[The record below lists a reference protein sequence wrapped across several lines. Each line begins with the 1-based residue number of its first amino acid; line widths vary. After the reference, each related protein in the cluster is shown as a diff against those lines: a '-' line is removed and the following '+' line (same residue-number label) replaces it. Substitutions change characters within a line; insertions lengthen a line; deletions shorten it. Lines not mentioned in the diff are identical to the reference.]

1 MADGRTMLRRIRRP
15 GPLVALS
22 IGYLALVSGIMIWR
36 GISVDPDYLLL
47 IMVPLALLTG
57 RFFAFLRDW
66 VPFVALFLGYE
77 ALSGV
82 APKLGLT
89 PHIYGMVRIER
100 DLFFGRSPNQE
111 LQWHLGG
118 LKWLAIVCTIVYF
131 CHFLYPL
138 LVGLVL
144 WLVNRQ
150 SFLRYV
156 VALLGMSFAAF
167 VVFLLF
173 PTAPPWYAH
182 NVGALPGV
190 HNLVSRSLPSAVSPY
205 FRMLDA
211 DRLAAFPS
219 LHAAYP
225 TLGALALWRVNRR
238 SAFFTVPWCFI
249 VYFSVVFLGQHYA
262 IDVIGG
268 ALLAVASWLV
278 MTYLVAPHLKA
289 LSAQDGAEERVVP
302 EDEVRPGQGA
312 GADGQAAPAD
322 SQGVAGDGQGVSAE
336 GPPVPEGGPGGQ
348 PGSLHVP
355 EQSPGAEAGTGPV
368 GDPGEALKR

>member
-1 MADGRTMLRRIRRP
+1 MADGRALLRRIRRP

-47 IMVPLALLTG
+47 LMVPLALLTG
-57 RFFAFLRDW
+57 RFVAFLRDW
-66 VPFVALFLGYE
+66 VPFIALFLGYE
-77 ALSGV
+77 ALAGV
-82 APKLGLT
+82 APKLGIP

-100 DLFFGRSPNQE
+100 DLFFGRSPNQV
-111 LQWHLGG
+111 LQSHLGD
-118 LKWLAIVCTIVYF
+118 LRWLAIACTVVYF

-156 VALLGMSFAAF
+156 VALLTMSFAAF

-190 HNLVSRSLPSAVSPY
+190 HDLVSRSLPSAVSPY
-205 FRMLDA
+205 FRRLDA
-211 DRLAAFPS
+211 DPVAAFPS

-225 TLGALALWRVNRR
+225 TLGALALWKINRR
-238 SAFFTVPWCFI
+238 TAFFTVPWCFI
-249 VYFSVVFLGQHYA
+249 VYFSVIFLGEHYA
-262 IDVIGG
+262 IDVLGG
-268 ALLAVASWLV
+268 IAVAVGTWLV
-278 MTYLVAPHLKA
+278 MNHLVFPHLKS
-289 LSAQDGAEERVVP
+289 LSAQEGAEERVVP
-302 EDEVRPGQGA
+302 EDEVRSGSEA
-312 GADGQAAPAD
+312 GRSADGQRTVLQA
-322 SQGVAGDGQGVSAE
+322 
-336 GPPVPEGGPGGQ
+336 
-348 PGSLHVP
+348 P
-355 EQSPGAEAGTGPV
+355 EQREGTEAGTEPAGE
-368 GDPGEALKR
+368 PGGTLNR

>member
-1 MADGRTMLRRIRRP
+1 MADERRMADTRAALRRIRRP

-89 PHIYGMVRIER
+89 PHIYGMVRVER
-100 DLFFGRSPNQE
+100 WLFLGRSPNE
-111 LQWHLGG
+111 VLQRHLGD

-144 WLVNRQ
+144 WLVNRP

-205 FRMLDA
+205 FRLLDA

-225 TLGALALWRVNRR
+225 TLGALALWQVNRR
-238 SAFFTVPWCFI
+238 TAFFTVPWCLL
-249 VYFSVVFLGQHYA
+249 VWFSVIFLGQHYA

-268 ALLAVASWLV
+268 VLLAVASWLV
-278 MTYLVAPHLKA
+278 MTRLVAPHLKV
-289 LSAQDGAEERVVP
+289 LSAQDGLEETMLP
-302 EDEVRPGQGA
+302 EDKVQ
-312 GADGQAAPAD
+312 
-322 SQGVAGDGQGVSAE
+322 S
-336 GPPVPEGGPGGQ
+336 GPSGTGERQ
-348 PGSLHVP
+348 PTELNIP
-355 EQSPGAEAGTGPV
+355 EQRRGTEAGTGTV
-368 GDPGEALKR
+368 GDPGETLKR

>member
-1 MADGRTMLRRIRRP
+1 MADGRTLLGRIRRP

-47 IMVPLALLTG
+47 VMVPLALLTG

-66 VPFVALFLGYE
+66 VPFIALFLGYE
-77 ALSGV
+77 ALAGV
-82 APKLGLT
+82 APKLGIA
-89 PHIYGMVRIER
+89 PHVYGMVRIER
-100 DLFFGRSPNQE
+100 DLFFGRSPNQV
-111 LQWHLGG
+111 LQAHLGD
-118 LKWLAIVCTIVYF
+118 LRWLAVACTIVYF

-156 VALLGMSFAAF
+156 VALLAMSFAAF
-167 VVFLLF
+167 VVFLLV

-190 HNLVSRSLPSAVSPY
+190 HDLVSRSLPSKVSPY
-205 FRMLDA
+205 FRRLDA
-211 DRLAAFPS
+211 DPVAAFPS

-238 SAFFTVPWCFI
+238 TAFFTVPWCFI
-249 VYFSVVFLGQHYA
+249 VYFSVIFLGEHYA
-262 IDVIGG
+262 IDVLGG
-268 ALLAVASWLV
+268 IAVAVGTWLV
-278 MTYLVAPHLKA
+278 MNRLVFPHLKS
-289 LSAQDGAEERVVP
+289 LSAQEGAEERVVP
-302 EDEVRPGQGA
+302 EDEVR
-312 GADGQAAPAD
+312 
-322 SQGVAGDGQGVSAE
+322 SGQGVS
-336 GPPVPEGGPGGQ
+336 PD
-348 PGSLHVP
+348 
-355 EQSPGAEAGTGPV
+355 EAGTEPV
-368 GDPGEALKR
+368 ADPGGTLKR

>member
-1 MADGRTMLRRIRRP
+1 MADTRAALRRIRRP

-22 IGYLALVSGIMIWR
+22 IVYLALVSGIMIWR

-82 APKLGLT
+82 APKLGLK
-89 PHIYGMVRIER
+89 PHIYGMVRLER

-111 LQWHLGG
+111 LQLHLGD
-118 LKWLAIVCTIVYF
+118 LKWLAVVCTIVYF

-156 VALLGMSFAAF
+156 VALLGMSFLAF

-182 NVGALPGV
+182 DVGALPGV

-205 FRMLDA
+205 FRLLDA

-225 TLGALALWRVNRR
+225 TLGALALWRMNRR
-238 SAFFTVPWCFI
+238 TAFFTVPWCLL
-249 VYFSVVFLGQHYA
+249 VWFSVIFLGQHYA

-268 ALLAVASWLV
+268 ILLAVFSWLV
-278 MTYLVAPHLKA
+278 MTYLIAPHLKA
-289 LSAQDGAEERVVP
+289 LSAPDGAETQVVTD
-302 EDEVRPGQGA
+302 DEARPGRA
-312 GADGQAAPAD
+312 VTED
-322 SQGVAGDGQGVSAE
+322 SHPTE
-336 GPPVPEGGPGGQ
+336 
-348 PGSLHVP
+348 LKVP
-355 EQSPGAEAGTGPV
+355 EQSRGTEAGTGPV
-368 GDPGEALKR
+368 GDPGESLKR

>member
-1 MADGRTMLRRIRRP
+1 MTDERALLRRVRRP

-36 GISVDPDYLLL
+36 GISVSPDYLLL
-47 IMVPLALLTG
+47 VMVPLALLTG
-57 RFFAFLRDW
+57 RFVAFLRDW

-77 ALSGV
+77 ALTGV

-100 DLFFGRSPNQE
+100 DLFFGRSPNAVVQ
-111 LQWHLGG
+111 QHLGD
-118 LKWLAIVCTIVYF
+118 LRWLAIACTIVYF

-144 WLVNRQ
+144 WLVDRK

-190 HNLVSRSLPSAVSPY
+190 HDLLRGTLPSAVSPY
-205 FRMLDA
+205 FRQLDA
-211 DRLAAFPS
+211 DQLAAFPS

-225 TLGALALWRVNRR
+225 TLGALALWRMNRR
-238 SAFFTVPWCFI
+238 SAYFTVPWCL
-249 VYFSVVFLGQHYA
+249 VVWFSVIFLGQHYA
-262 IDVIGG
+262 IDVLGG
-268 ALLAVASWLV
+268 VALAVGSWLV
-278 MTYLVAPHLKA
+278 MNHLVAPHLKG
-289 LSAQDGAEERVVP
+289 LSAPDGAEERVVP
-302 EDEVRPGQGA
+302 DEEIRPGLGA
-312 GADGQAAPAD
+312 AADGQPAAL
-322 SQGVAGDGQGVSAE
+322 QI
-336 GPPVPEGGPGGQ
+336 
-348 PGSLHVP
+348 P
-355 EQSPGAEAGTGPV
+355 EQSRGTEDGTEPV
-368 GDPGEALKR
+368 GEPGVARKR

>member
-1 MADGRTMLRRIRRP
+1 MADMRTTLRRIRRP

-22 IGYLALVSGIMIWR
+22 IGYLVLVSGIMIWR

-47 IMVPLALLTG
+47 LMVPLALLTG

-66 VPFVALFLGYE
+66 VPFIALFLGYE

-82 APKLGLT
+82 APKLGIQ
-89 PHIYGMVRIER
+89 PHIYGMVRVER
-100 DLFFGRSPNQE
+100 FIFLGRSPNQE

-118 LKWLAIVCTIVYF
+118 LRWLAIVCTIVYF

-156 VALLGMSFAAF
+156 VALLAMSFAAF
-167 VVFLLF
+167 VVFLLI

-190 HNLVSRSLPSAVSPY
+190 HDLVSRSLPSKVSPY
-205 FRMLDA
+205 FRQLDA
-211 DRLAAFPS
+211 DRVAAFPS

-225 TLGALALWRVNRR
+225 TLGALALWRMNRKT
-238 SAFFTVPWCFI
+238 AFFTVPWCFI
-249 VYFSVVFLGQHYA
+249 VFFSVIFLGEHYA
-262 IDVIGG
+262 IDVLGG
-268 ALLAVASWLV
+268 ITVAVGTWLV
-278 MTYLVAPHLKA
+278 MTYLVFPHVRS
-289 LSAQDGAEERVVP
+289 LSARDEAGERVVP
-302 EDEVRPGQGA
+302 EDKVRPGRTTSAQTVS
-312 GADGQAAPAD
+312 ADGQPAEL
-322 SQGVAGDGQGVSAE
+322 Q
-336 GPPVPEGGPGGQ
+336 
-348 PGSLHVP
+348 VP
-355 EQSPGAEAGTGPV
+355 EQRGGTEAGTGSV
-368 GDPGEALKR
+368 GDPGGTLKR